1 MTTKCYDCRNCT
13 RPDCIHRDAFRR
25 LPREEGGL
33 GLCPGHMAEDTAAE
47 LNSTARDLMNVRAMI
62 EELQA
67 EAEALT
73 DKLKAAMVE
82 QSTET
87 LQGDGWKA
95 TWKNVSSSRFD
106 SKAFRADHADLYTAY
121 SKATVSTRFVL
132 SV

>member
-1 MTTKCYDCRNCT
+1 MSANEINTTAK
-13 RPDCIHRDAFRR
+13 
-25 LPREEGGL
+25 
-33 GLCPGHMAEDTAAE
+33 
-47 LNSTARDLMNVRAMI
+47 DLLSVRAMI

-95 TWKNVSSSRFD
+95 TWKNVVSNRFD
-106 SKAFRADHADLYTAY
+106 SKSFKADHADLYGQY
-121 SKATVSTRFVL
+121 SKPTTTTRFVL